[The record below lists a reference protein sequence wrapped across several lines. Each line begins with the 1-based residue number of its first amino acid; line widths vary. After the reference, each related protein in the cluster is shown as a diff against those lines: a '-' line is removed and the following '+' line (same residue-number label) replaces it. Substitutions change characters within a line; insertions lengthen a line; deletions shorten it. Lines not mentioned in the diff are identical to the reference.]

1 MKLFSDTISYKLFP
15 LFFVL
20 LAKIAISQPSGNCDP
35 VTPFFN
41 VDLSASPNG
50 TWTSSAL
57 PRVGNC
63 CGTTAPDKCVEFKI
77 LLSPLAVAINFQI
90 ASGAVPPGALFYQ
103 INCGPPV
110 AVGSPLCLNGPGP
123 YSLTFCKPGNN
134 INTYAITSIA
144 APGVSPDDT
153 IGNGCSTKMYAS
165 GLLVNSSITWTSV
178 YPGAQGSYNSY
189 LSCTTGCDS
198 TVVTAQS
205 GAPAYV
211 DYMVCGQPAA
221 GACVSSGLF
230 CDTVR
235 IHFSPPIINTIT
247 PNPAIFC
254 ANNPAGIVLTGNVN
268 GGVPPYTYAWTNGA
282 NGTGA
287 VVGTTLNYTAT
298 TGGNYSLIVY
308 DKNYPACPP
317 QISNITVTVSP
328 SPTIS
333 AGPDQTLCGTSVNL
347 AGSVSGAT
355 GGIWSGGN
363 GSFSPANTSQ
373 NAVYTPTQAE
383 LLSGTI
389 ILTFSSTGNGACIGV
404 SDQVIIKIA
413 PPIAVQLNAPSVVC
427 FGQTANITSSV
438 TGGFAPY
445 TYSWS
450 NGQTTSSIYNLTA
463 GTYSVSIN
471 STSGAGCSTS
481 SVITIASNPQ
491 VTVVT
496 SPNNS
501 VSCGTFAT
509 ISATASGGSGTLT
522 YLWSNGAQS
531 SSTNVYSGTYVVTV
545 TDALG
550 CTGTNS
556 VTVLASNS
564 ALVSSINQPTV
575 LCNGG
580 TITLNVS
587 ASGGFGGYSYLWSN
601 NATSN
606 SIVVGSG
613 NYCATVTDGGGC
625 ISSSCVSVIQ
635 NSPINISMPA
645 PQTVCYGAATT
656 LNPFVSGGQLPYTY
670 SWSNGQNGTAL
681 TAVAGNYVLVIMDA
695 IGCTTSASVAINQA
709 PPINAVVNSTLT
721 SCFGSS
727 DGKASVVAAGGTLPY
742 YYSWSPYGGSSST
755 ANGLLAGN
763 FSVTVIDG
771 LGCSLT
777 SSITV
782 NQPAPLNV
790 SVTVNNHVSCYGG
803 NNGSAT
809 AYPSGGTAGYTY
821 LWMPG
826 GSTAQTP
833 ANLSAGNYIVSVT
846 DSKGCFQT
854 SQTSIVQPGAALTS
868 SLIGVSST
876 SCFGSSTGSATITG
890 VGGSLP
896 YSYQWLPSGATTAI
910 ATNLSAGS
918 HTVTT
923 TDINFCTT
931 QQIITVGQ
939 PSPLTATVSL
949 VNNVSCFG
957 GNNGSANVNVSGGTS
972 PYFYSWN
979 TAPTQTTQV
988 AGNLPSGNYSVTV
1001 TDFKNCVVTT
1011 SAVTVSQ
1018 PSVLTVTAT
1027 PAALIS
1033 CSAAIAVSSSAS
1045 GGNGSYTY
1053 SWSNGSNTQNISVY
1067 SGNYT
1072 VTVTDNL
1079 GCTATSTVAVQ
1090 AANNALTASIVQPA
1104 NLCYGTSTTVSVS
1117 ASGGFGGFSYLWDN
1131 NVTGSSQVVQ
1141 AGTHCVNVTDAGGC
1155 ITSACVNVIQNQP
1168 VIASISTPPVICPL
1182 GTTTVIASVSGGQ
1195 APYSFLWNNGV
1206 TTSTISAGVG
1216 IYTVTV
1222 SDVTGTSCS
1231 NSATVAVVTETPL
1244 TLFTGSTNVGCFGGT
1259 NGTASVYASGGMP
1272 GYTYLW
1278 SVNSA
1283 TTSIIG
1289 NLSAGSYSV
1298 LVTDNIG
1305 CTKSANVIISQPLS
1319 AVGAIT
1325 SNTNITCNAESN
1337 GAVSVTGLGG
1347 TPPYYYYWDPTG
1359 ASTQTL
1365 TGLPAGIY
1373 SVIVAD
1379 STGCFTSSTVSVTE
1393 PSQITILTQTI
1404 ASTCGYS
1411 NASATVTPSGG
1422 GGVYTYTWSPTGGNN
1437 STISNVMAGNYTVS
1451 VLDNLG
1457 CLKQFPVVLPSI
1469 ISTAS
1474 PGFSINTVCLN
1485 SPSSFTDLSV
1495 KGNDS
1500 IVSWSWDFNDPLSGS
1515 SNFSLLQNPTHI
1527 YTSVGSYSPVL
1538 TIQTAI
1544 GCISSFSL
1552 GVPFYPVPNP
1562 GFLLNSICANS
1573 SISFTNTSQISPGS
1587 ITSYDWNFGDP
1598 GSGINDSSSVLNPVH
1613 FYSSP
1618 GVFTITLTTTSN
1630 NNCVTSVTHTLTVF
1644 ALPSASFTASSGCLN
1659 SNTQFTNLSTS
1670 NYIKWY
1676 WNFGDASPI
1685 DSTTISPA
1693 HNFTISG
1700 TYSVVLTTMSSN
1712 HCFNSDTLDLD
1723 IYPNPVANFNAPNVC
1738 SNKIVT
1744 FTDLS
1749 SVGTGTISSWEWDFG
1764 DFSAININ
1772 QNPTHNF
1779 TSPGVFNISFT
1790 VTSSYGCL
1798 ATTSKTVGVFPLPVA
1813 NFSVSNACLNLTS
1826 QFTDTSIPGPGATI
1840 QSWLWAFGDGSPIN
1854 TTQAPTHIYALT
1866 GVFNPTLVATNSF
1879 GCKDT
1884 ISIPVTIYPNPTVS
1898 FIIDDTSGCAVFC
1911 PRFTDTSTPAGIL
1924 TTWEWN
1930 FGDNTGIVG
1939 TQNPVHCFTTT
1950 GTYSISLKGT
1960 TANGCTSVSNQNTA
1974 ISIHPLPVASFSF
1987 TPNEATTSNPEIS
2000 FTNTSTNA
2008 VSWSWYFGDNSELLN
2023 TTVDIVHAY
2032 ENGGDYC
2039 INLVA
2044 FNQYGCSNRATAC
2057 LKIEQDFTFYVP
2069 NAFTPGSTRG
2079 VNDFFTGYGTNIDK
2093 FEMWIFDRWGEKIYH
2108 TTDINSG
2115 WDGKAKQSSNIA
2127 KQEVYVYKIEV
2138 TDFRGNLHKYVGH
2151 VTLLK

>member
-1 MKLFSDTISYKLFP
+1 MT
-15 LFFVL
+15 
-20 LAKIAISQPSGNCDP
+20 KIVIAQPSGNCDP

-41 VDLSASPNG
+41 VNLSASPNG
-50 TWTSSAL
+50 TWTSAAL

-63 CGTTAPDKCVEFKI
+63 CGTVAPDKCVEFKI

-110 AVGSPLCLNGPGP
+110 AVGAPLCLNGPGP

-134 INTYAITSIA
+134 INTYAITSLA

-153 IGNGCSTKMYAS
+153 IGNGCSTTMYAS
-165 GLLVNSSITWTSV
+165 GLLLNSSITWNSV
-178 YPGAQGSYNSY
+178 YPGAQGAYNSY

-198 TVVTAQS
+198 TVVTAQP
-205 GAPAYV
+205 GAPPYV
-211 DYMVCGQPAA
+211 DYVVCGQPAA

-268 GGVPPYTYAWTNGA
+268 GGVPPYTYAWTNGL
-282 NGTGA
+282 NGAGT

-298 TGGNYSLIVY
+298 IGGNYSLIVY

-347 AGSVSGAT
+347 AGSVLGAT

-363 GSFSPANTSQ
+363 GTFSPGNTSP

-471 STSGAGCSTS
+471 SNSGVGCSTS

-501 VSCGTFAT
+501 ISCGTFAT

-531 SSTNVYSGTYVVTV
+531 SSTNVYSGTYIVTV

-601 NATSN
+601 NSTSN
-606 SIVVGSG
+606 SIVVGAG

-635 NSPINISMPA
+635 NTPINISMPA
-645 PQTVCYGAATT
+645 PQTVCNGAMATV
-656 LNPFVSGGQLPYTY
+656 NPFVSGGQLPYTY
-670 SWSNGQNGTAL
+670 SWSNGQSGTAL
-681 TAVAGNYVLVIMDA
+681 TAVAGNYVLVITDA

-727 DGKASVVAAGGTLPY
+727 DGKASVVATGGTLPY
-742 YYSWSPYGGSSST
+742 YYSWSPYGGSSSN

-763 FSVTVIDG
+763 FSVTVTDG

-777 SSITV
+777 SSIAV
-782 NQPAPLNV
+782 NQPTPLTV

-809 AYPSGGTAGYTY
+809 ALPGGGTANYTY

-826 GSTAQTP
+826 GNTSQTP
-833 ANLSAGNYIVSVT
+833 TNLTAGNYIVSVT
-846 DSKGCFQT
+846 DSKGCFQS
-854 SQTSIVQPGAALTS
+854 SQASIVQPGAALTS
-868 SLIGVSST
+868 SLIGTSNT

-890 VGGSLP
+890 VGGSTP
-896 YSYQWLPSGATTAI
+896 YSYQWLPSGATSAM
-910 ATNLSAGS
+910 ATNLAAGS

-931 QQIITVGQ
+931 QQIITIGQ
-939 PSPLTATVSL
+939 PLPLTATVSL
-949 VNNVSCFG
+949 VNNVSCNG
-957 GNNGSANVNVSGGTS
+957 GSNGSANVNVSGGTT

-988 AGNLPSGNYSVTV
+988 AGNLTAGNYSVTV

-1011 SAVTVSQ
+1011 AAVTISQ

-1053 SWSNGSNTQNISVY
+1053 SWSNGSNTQNINVY
-1067 SGNYT
+1067 SGSYT

-1079 GCTATSTVAVQ
+1079 GCIANGTVAVQ
-1090 AANNALTASIVQPA
+1090 AANNALTASIAQPP
-1104 NLCYGTSTTVSVS
+1104 NLCYGASTTVSVS
-1117 ASGGFGGFSYLWDN
+1117 ASGGFGGFSYLWN
-1131 NVTGSSQVVQ
+1131 NNATGSSQVVQ

-1155 ITSACVNVIQNQP
+1155 IASACVNVIQNQP
-1168 VIASISTPPVICPL
+1168 IIANIATPAVICPL
-1182 GTTTVIASVSGGQ
+1182 GTTTVTAGVSGGQ
-1195 APYSFLWNNGV
+1195 APYSFLWNNGI
-1206 TTSTISAGVG
+1206 TTSTISAGAG
-1216 IYTVTV
+1216 NYTVTV

-1231 NSATVAVVTETPL
+1231 NSATVAVVTEAPL
-1244 TLFTGSTNVGCFGGT
+1244 ALFTGTTAVGCFGGT
-1259 NGTASVYASGGMP
+1259 NGTASVYATGGMP

-1278 SVNSA
+1278 SVNNT
-1283 TTSIIG
+1283 TTSILG
-1289 NLSAGSYSV
+1289 NLPAGTYSV

-1305 CTKSANVIISQPLS
+1305 CTKSANVIITQPLS
-1319 AVGAIT
+1319 AVGAVT
-1325 SNTNITCNAESN
+1325 SNTNITCNAATN
-1337 GAVSVTGLGG
+1337 GAVSANGFGG

-1359 ASTQTL
+1359 ASIQTL
-1365 TGLPAGIY
+1365 TGLPAGTY

-1379 STGCFTSSTVSVTE
+1379 STGCFTSSTVNVTE
-1393 PSQITILTQTI
+1393 PSPITIVTQTI

-1422 GGVYTYTWSPTGGNN
+1422 GGVYTYTWNPTGGNN
-1437 STISNVMAGNYTVS
+1437 STISNVMAGTYTVS
-1451 VLDNLG
+1451 VLDNYG
-1457 CLKQFPVVLPSI
+1457 CLKLFPIVMPSI

-1474 PGFSINTVCLN
+1474 PGFSINTVCVN
-1485 SPSSFTDLSV
+1485 TASSFTDLSV

-1538 TIQTAI
+1538 TIQTAV

-1552 GVPFYPVPNP
+1552 GVPFYPSPNP

-1598 GSGINDSSSVLNPVH
+1598 GSGINDTSGVLNPVH

-1618 GVFTITLTTTSN
+1618 GVFTISLTTISN
-1630 NNCVTSVTHTLTVF
+1630 NNCVSSVTHTLNVF
-1644 ALPSASFTASSGCLN
+1644 ALPSASFTAANGCQN
-1659 SNTQFTNLSTS
+1659 NNTQFTNLSSS
-1670 NYIKWY
+1670 NYVKWY
-1676 WNFGDASPI
+1676 WNFGDSSPL

-1700 TYSVVLTTMSSN
+1700 TYSVILTTVSSN
-1712 HCFNSDTLDLD
+1712 NCFNSDTLNLD
-1723 IYPNPVANFNAPNVC
+1723 IFPNPVANFNAPNVC

-1749 SVGTGTISSWEWDFG
+1749 SVGTGTLSSWEWDFG
-1764 DFSAININ
+1764 DFSVTNN
-1772 QNPTHNF
+1772 SQNPTHNF
-1779 TSPGVFNISFT
+1779 TSSGVFNVSFT

-1813 NFSVSNACLNLTS
+1813 NFSVSNACLNLSS
-1826 QFTDTSIPGPGATI
+1826 QFTDTSNPGTGATI
-1840 QSWLWAFGDGSPIN
+1840 QSWLWAFGDGSPIS
-1854 TTQAPTHIYALT
+1854 TTQAPTHVYGLT

-1884 ISIPVTIYPNPTVS
+1884 ISISVIIYPNPTVS
-1898 FIIDDTSGCAVFC
+1898 FVIDDTSGCAVFC

-1924 TTWEWN
+1924 SAWEWN
-1930 FGDNTGIVG
+1930 FGDGSPIVG
-1939 TQNPVHCFTTT
+1939 IQNPVHCFTIT
-1950 GTYSISLKGT
+1950 GNYSITLKGT
-1960 TANGCTSVSNQNTA
+1960 TANGCSGISNQNTA
-1974 ISIHPLPVASFSF
+1974 ISIYPLPVASFSF

-2008 VSWSWYFGDNSELLN
+2008 VAWSWFYGDNSELLN
-2023 TTVDIVHAY
+2023 TTLNPVHAY
-2032 ENGGDYC
+2032 ENGGEYC
-2039 INLVA
+2039 VNLLA
-2044 FNQYGCSNRATAC
+2044 YNQHGCSDRATAC
-2057 LKIEQDFTFYVP
+2057 LKIEQDFTFFVP
-2069 NAFTPGSTRG
+2069 NAFTPGTTRG

-2093 FEMWIFDRWGEKIYH
+2093 FEMWIFDRWGEKIFH
-2108 TTDINSG
+2108 TTDIYSG
-2115 WDGKAKQSSNIA
+2115 WDGKAKGGSNVA

>member
-1 MKLFSDTISYKLFP
+1 MNIFFKIKSKILFSLIFVIIAKL
-15 LFFVL
+15 
-20 LAKIAISQPSGNCDP
+20 AICQTSGNCDP
-35 VTPFFN
+35 VTPFFDVN
-41 VDLSASPNG
+41 LSSTPNG

-63 CGTTAPDKCVEFKI
+63 CGTVAPDKCVEFKI

-110 AVGSPLCLNGPGP
+110 AVGAPLCLNGPGP

-144 APGVSPDDT
+144 APAISPDDT
-153 IGNGCSTKMYAS
+153 IGNGCSTTMYAS
-165 GLLVNSSITWTSV
+165 GLLVNSSISWTSV
-178 YPGAQGSYNSY
+178 YPGVQGAYNSY
-189 LSCTTGCDS
+189 LSCTTGCTAT
-198 TVVTAQS
+198 TVS
-205 GAPAYV
+205 GQPSAPAYV

-235 IHFSPPIINTIT
+235 IHFSSPIINTIT

-268 GGVPPYTYAWTNGA
+268 GGVPPYTYAWTNGL
-282 NGTGA
+282 NGSGA
-287 VVGTTLNYTAT
+287 IVGTALNYTAT
-298 TGGNYSLIVY
+298 SGGNYSLIVY

-317 QISNITVTVSP
+317 QTTNVTVTVSP
-328 SPTIS
+328 TPTIN
-333 AGPDQTLCGTSVNL
+333 AGPDQTLCGTSVTL
-347 AGSVSGAT
+347 AGSVSAAT
-355 GGIWSGGN
+355 GGIWSGGA
-363 GSFSPANTSQ
+363 GSYSPAITSP
-373 NAVYTPTQAE
+373 NAVYSPTQAE
-383 LLSGTI
+383 LLAGTI
-389 ILTFSSTGNGACIGV
+389 VLTFNSTGNGACSAV

-413 PPIAVQLNAPSVVC
+413 PPISVNLTAPPVVC
-427 FGQTANITSSV
+427 FGQTANITSNV

-450 NGQTTSSIYNLTA
+450 NGQTTSAIFNLVA
-463 GTYSVSIN
+463 GTYSVAIN
-471 STSGAGCSTS
+471 SLSGVGCSTS

-491 VTVVT
+491 VIVAT

-501 VSCGTFAT
+501 ISCGTFAI
-509 ISATASGGSGTLT
+509 ISASASGGSGSLT

-564 ALVSSINQPTV
+564 ALVSSVNQPTV

-587 ASGGFGGYSYLWSN
+587 ATGGFGGYSYLWSN
-601 NATSN
+601 NSTSN
-606 SIVVGSG
+606 NIVVGAG

-645 PQTVCYGAATT
+645 PQTICYGVSGTV
-656 LNPFVSGGQLPYTY
+656 NPFISGGQLPYNY
-670 SWSNGQNGTAL
+670 SWSNGQTGAAL
-681 TAVAGNYVLVIMDA
+681 TAVAGNYVLVITDA
-695 IGCTTSASVAINQA
+695 IGCTASASVAINQA
-709 PPINAVVNSTLT
+709 PPINAVVNSTMT

-742 YYSWSPYGGSSST
+742 YYSWSPYGGSGST
-755 ANGLLAGN
+755 TSGLLAGT
-763 FSVTVIDG
+763 FSVTVTDG
-771 LGCSLT
+771 IGCSVA
-777 SSITV
+777 SSIVV
-782 NQPAPLNV
+782 NQPTALNV
-790 SVTVNNHVSCYGG
+790 SITINNHVSCYGG

-809 AYPSGGTAGYTY
+809 AFPNGGTAGYTY

-826 GSTAQTP
+826 GNVSQTP
-833 ANLSAGNYIVSVT
+833 SNLNAGNYIVSVT

-854 SQTSIVQPGAALTS
+854 AQTSIVQPGAALTS

-890 VGGSLP
+890 VGGSTP
-896 YSYQWLPSGATTAI
+896 YIYQWLPSGATSATAN
-910 ATNLSAGS
+910 NLAAGQ

-923 TDINFCTT
+923 TDLKFCTT

-939 PSPLTATVSL
+939 PLPLTATVAL
-949 VNNVSCFG
+949 VNNVSCNG
-957 GNNGSANVNVSGGTS
+957 GNNGTANVAVSGGNA

-979 TAPTQTTQV
+979 TAPTQTAQV
-988 AGNLPSGNYSVTV
+988 AGNLMAGNYSVTV
-1001 TDFKNCVVTT
+1001 TDSKNCVVTT
-1011 SAVTVSQ
+1011 SAVTISQ

-1027 PAALIS
+1027 PEALIS

-1072 VTVTDNL
+1072 VTVTDQL
-1079 GCTATSTVAVQ
+1079 GCTATHTVSVQ
-1090 AANNALTASIVQPA
+1090 AANNALTATIVQPA
-1104 NLCYGTSTTVSVS
+1104 NLCYGASTTVSVS

-1131 NVTGSSQVVQ
+1131 NAVGSTQVVQ
-1141 AGTHCVNVTDAGGC
+1141 AGAHCVNVTDAGGC
-1155 ITSACVNVIQNQP
+1155 IASACVNVIQNQP
-1168 VIASISTPPVICPL
+1168 IVASIATPAVICPL
-1182 GTTTVIASVSGGQ
+1182 ATTTVTGSGSGGQ
-1195 APYSFLWNNGV
+1195 TPYSFLWNNGV
-1206 TTSTISAGVG
+1206 STSTIVAGAG
-1216 IYTVTV
+1216 IYTLTV
-1222 SDVTGTSCS
+1222 SDITGTSCS

-1244 TLFTGSTNVGCFGGT
+1244 TLFTGSTSVGCYGGN
-1259 NGTASVYASGGMP
+1259 NGTASVYANGGIP

-1278 SVNSA
+1278 SVNSL

-1289 NLSAGSYSV
+1289 SLSAGTYSV

-1305 CTKSANVIISQPLS
+1305 CTKSANVIIKQPLS

-1325 SNTNITCNAESN
+1325 SNTNITCNAATN
-1337 GAVSVTGLGG
+1337 GVTSAIGTGG
-1347 TPPYYYYWDPTG
+1347 TPPYYYYWEPTG
-1359 ASTQTL
+1359 ISSQTQT
-1365 TGLPAGIY
+1365 GLAAGSY

-1379 STGCFTSSTVSVTE
+1379 STGCYTSAGVSVTE
-1393 PSQITILTQTI
+1393 PTPIIIATQTI

-1411 NASATVTPSGG
+1411 NASATITPSGG
-1422 GGVYTYTWSPTGGNN
+1422 GGVYTYTWSPMGGNN
-1437 STISNVMAGNYTVS
+1437 STISNVMAGTYTVS
-1451 VLDNLG
+1451 VLDNFG
-1457 CLKQFPVVLPSI
+1457 CLKLFPVVLPSR

-1474 PGFSINTVCLN
+1474 PGFSISTVCVTDT
-1485 SPSSFTDLSV
+1485 SIFTDLSV

-1500 IVSWSWDFNDPLSGS
+1500 IISWSWDFNDPLSGS
-1515 SNFSLLQNPTHI
+1515 NNFSLVQNPSHI
-1527 YTSVGSYSPVL
+1527 YTAVGSYSPVL

-1552 GVPFYPVPNP
+1552 STPFYPNPNP

-1587 ITSYDWNFGDP
+1587 ITNYNWIFGDP
-1598 GSGINDSSSVLNPVH
+1598 GSGNNDSSTVLNPVH
-1613 FYSSP
+1613 FYSSA
-1618 GVFTITLTTTSN
+1618 GVFTITLSTISN
-1630 NNCVTSVTHTLTVF
+1630 NNCISTITHSLTVF
-1644 ALPSASFTASSGCLN
+1644 TLPSASFSAPNGCLN
-1659 SNTQFTNLSTS
+1659 SSTQFTNSSSS
-1670 NYIKWY
+1670 NYVKWF
-1676 WNFGDASPI
+1676 WNFGDSSPL
-1685 DSTTISPA
+1685 DSAAISPV
-1693 HNFTISG
+1693 HSFTASG
-1700 TYSVVLTTMSSN
+1700 TYSVILTTVSSN
-1712 HCFNSDTLDLD
+1712 GCFNSDTLSVD
-1723 IYPNPVANFNAPNVC
+1723 IFPNPTADFNAPNVC
-1738 SNKIVT
+1738 INKTVT
-1744 FTDLS
+1744 LTDLS
-1749 SVGTGTISSWEWDFG
+1749 SVTSGTLSSWEWDFG
-1764 DFSAININ
+1764 DFSAPSTS
-1772 QNPTHNF
+1772 QSPTH
-1779 TSPGVFNISFT
+1779 TYVSPGTFNVSFT
-1790 VTSSYGCL
+1790 VTSSKGCF
-1798 ATTSKTVGVFPLPVA
+1798 ATLTKTVGVFPLPVA
-1813 NFSVSNACLNLTS
+1813 SFSVSSACLNLSS
-1826 QFTDTSIPGPGATI
+1826 QFTDLSDPGPGATI

-1854 TTQAPTHIYALT
+1854 TTQAPTHTYALT

-1884 ISIPVTIYPNPTVS
+1884 ASITLNIFPKPIVS
-1898 FIIDDTSGCAVFC
+1898 FAIDDTSGCAVFC
-1911 PRFTDTSTPAGIL
+1911 PKFTDTSTPAGIL
-1924 TTWEWN
+1924 TNWEWS
-1930 FGDNTGIVG
+1930 FGDNSPIDNL
-1939 TQNPVHCFTTT
+1939 QNTVHCFTVT

-1960 TANGCTSVSNQNTA
+1960 TANGCIATSNQNTA
-1974 ISIHPLPVASFSF
+1974 ISIHPLPVADFSF
-1987 TPNEATTSNPEIS
+1987 TPQDATTSNPEIS

-2008 VSWSWYFGDNSELLN
+2008 VAWSWFFGDNSELLN
-2023 TTVDIVHAY
+2023 TTVNPVHAF
-2032 ENGGDYC
+2032 ENGGEYC
-2039 INLVA
+2039 VNLLA
-2044 FNQYGCSNRATAC
+2044 FNQFGCSDRKTAC
-2057 LKIEQDFTFYVP
+2057 LNIEMDFTFYVP

-2079 VNDFFTGYGTNIDK
+2079 ANDFFTGYGTNIDK
-2093 FEMWIFDRWGEKIYH
+2093 FEMWIFDRWGEKIFH
-2108 TTDINSG
+2108 TTDIYTG
-2115 WDGKAKQSSNIA
+2115 WDGKAKNSSNIA

-2138 TDFRGNLHKYVGH
+2138 VDFKGNLHKYVGH